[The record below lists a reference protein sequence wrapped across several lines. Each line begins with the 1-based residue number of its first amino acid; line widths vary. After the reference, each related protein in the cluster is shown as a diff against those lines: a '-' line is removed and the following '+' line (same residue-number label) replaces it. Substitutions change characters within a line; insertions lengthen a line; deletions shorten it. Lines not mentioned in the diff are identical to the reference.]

1 MSMNDRDANPLSVKY
16 YNFRFEEIRELS
28 GSEFFTECG
37 YLKICG
43 PKFKDFEVTIHTEI
57 LIVTMVT
64 ASLVQGWVAR
74 CQATVD
80 KGLGYQLLDPEQL
93 TTVLPFLR

>member
-16 YNFRFEEIRELS
+16 YIFRFEEIRELS

-43 PKFKDFEVTIHTEI
+43 PKFKDFEVHIPRYCPDGDGQPGAGLGGALPGHRGQGHR
-57 LIVTMVT
+57 LPAAGPRAAHHS
-64 ASLVQGWVAR
+64 ASLPQVR
-74 CQATVD
+74 
-80 KGLGYQLLDPEQL
+80 
-93 TTVLPFLR
+93 

>member
-1 MSMNDRDANPLSVKY
+1 M
-16 YNFRFEEIRELS
+16 
-28 GSEFFTECG
+28 
-37 YLKICG
+37 KICG
-43 PKFKDFEVTIHTEI
+43 PKFKDFEVTISNEI
-57 LIVTMVT
+57 LIVPMVT

-93 TTVLPFLR
+93 IAELPFLR

>member
-16 YNFRFEEIRELS
+16 YIFRFEEIRELS

-43 PKFKDFEVTIHTEI
+43 PKFKDFEVKRH
-57 LIVTMVT
+57 LIVKMVT
-64 ASLVQGWVAR
+64 ASLVQGWVTR

-93 TTVLPFLR
+93 TAELPFLR

>member
-1 MSMNDRDANPLSVKY
+1 M
-16 YNFRFEEIRELS
+16 
-28 GSEFFTECG
+28 
-37 YLKICG
+37 
-43 PKFKDFEVTIHTEI
+43 
-57 LIVTMVT
+57 IVLMVT

-80 KGLGYQLLDPEQL
+80 KGLGYQLLDSEQL

>member
-1 MSMNDRDANPLSVKY
+1 
-16 YNFRFEEIRELS
+16 
-28 GSEFFTECG
+28 
-37 YLKICG
+37 
-43 PKFKDFEVTIHTEI
+43 
-57 LIVTMVT
+57 MVT

-80 KGLGYQLLDPEQL
+80 KGLGYQLLDSEQL

>member
-1 MSMNDRDANPLSVKY
+1 MNDRDANPLSVKY
-16 YNFRFEEIRELS
+16 YIFRFEEIRELS

-43 PKFKDFEVTIHTEI
+43 PKFKDFEVTISTEI
-57 LIVTMVT
+57 LYVPRVT

-80 KGLGYQLLDPEQL
+80 KGIGYQLLDPEQL